1 MSRMWLARVVVAAV
15 LALPALSL
23 AQAQSPAQFEVIERY
38 AALVND
44 GAKAPLRVMFSHG
57 VTHAELGLYWNEERG
72 TAALPALFALIDGG
86 ARLEVEF
93 HAAASAGDVIIT
105 RERMWVDGAAEAL
118 TPLRS
123 TGVYVVDGDR
133 ILSVTRVVDADQR
146 EVLMREALVGRWQM
160 HTVRLEYDADGGYRF
175 WRESGERVTE
185 SLDSGGFVIEG
196 GVHTFVRVDAT
207 QVCEPGDVGVWRV
220 RFVTQDTIDVVGI
233 DDMCRM
239 AGLGAVS
246 LRLHRVV
253 D

>member
-1 MSRMWLARVVVAAV
+1 MLQFRLARVLVAV
-15 LALPALSL
+15 LLTVPALSL
-23 AQAQSPAQFEVIERY
+23 AEAQSPVQFEAIERY

-44 GAKAPLRVMFSHG
+44 GAKAPLRVMFNRG
-57 VTHAELGLYWNEERG
+57 VTHAEYALSWKEERG
-72 TAALPALFALIDGG
+72 TAALPPLYALIDAG
-86 ARLEVEF
+86 ARLDVEF
-93 HAAASAGDVIIT
+93 HAVASAGDVIIT
-105 RERMWVDGAAEAL
+105 RERMWVDGADEAL

-133 ILSVTRVVDADQR
+133 ILSITRVVDADQR
-146 EVLMREALVGRWQM
+146 DVLMREALVGRWQM

-196 GVHTFVRVDAT
+196 GVHTFVRDDAT

-233 DDMCRM
+233 DDMCRL